1 MGNPAS
7 MFMNIEAGLIFL
19 QINYE
24 VDKMKKKM
32 ALILGMLVMVG
43 SIFVG
48 CGNSSKVNSDGMVI
62 EPNSIAAI
70 KEKGKLVMGTSA
82 DFPPN
87 EFHIMVDG
95 KDTIVGFDI
104 EIGKYIA
111 EKLGV
116 ELEIRDM
123 EFNNLLGGLSTGM
136 LDIVISGMVEKPDR
150 DANFTKPYDI
160 GGIHKILIR
169 KSDKDKYLSKEDLK
183 GAVIG
188 AQTASI
194 QKEMAENI
202 EGAEVRELPLINTL
216 IMELK
221 TEKIDALVMSNET
234 SSSYAEANDD
244 IMVIESIELKHES
257 SGASIAL
264 KTGNDNLTDYING
277 IVDELIE
284 KGLVEEWKAEAK
296 ALSDQEIK

>member
-1 MGNPAS
+1 
-7 MFMNIEAGLIFL
+7 
-19 QINYE
+19 
-24 VDKMKKKM
+24 MKKKI
-32 ALILGMLVMVG
+32 ALILGMVLMAS
-43 SIFVG
+43 SILGG
-48 CGNSSKVNSDGMVI
+48 CGNSAKVDSDGIAI
-62 EPNSIAAI
+62 EANSIEAI